1 MLPDPTHRDGHPM
14 TTLGPDFIALQ
25 VRDLEASAAFY
36 TEHLGLARAQ
46 VSPDHAVVFAT
57 EPIAFA
63 VREPLVDLDAVEHL
77 GWGVA
82 IWLKANDPQDL
93 HDAMVLAGVPILVAP
108 FDGPFGLT
116 FTFADPDGYAV
127 TIHGGDA
134 PRHKLCFFP
143 EGAVFVGSVDSV
155 PRRIRSGRL
164 RQRVC
169 REVGD

>member
-1 MLPDPTHRDGHPM
+1 MDTQM
-14 TTLGPDFIALQ
+14 TALGPDFIALQ

-36 TEHLGLARAQ
+36 IENLGLTRAQ

-63 VREPLVDLDAVEHL
+63 VREPLVDLEAVEHL

-82 IWLKANDPQDL
+82 IWLKADDPQDL

-108 FDGPFGLT
+108 IEGPFGLT

-127 TIHGGDA
+127 TIHG
-134 PRHKLCFFP
+134 
-143 EGAVFVGSVDSV
+143 
-155 PRRIRSGRL
+155 
-164 RQRVC
+164 
-169 REVGD
+169 

>member
-1 MLPDPTHRDGHPM
+1 M
-14 TTLGPDFIALQ
+14 TALGPDFIALQ

-36 TEHLGLARAQ
+36 TKHLGLARAE
-46 VSPDHAVVFAT
+46 VSPPRAVVFAT

-82 IWLKANDPQDL
+82 IWLKAEDPQDL
-93 HDAMVLAGVPILVAP
+93 YDALVLAGVPILVAP

-127 TIHGGDA
+127 TLHG
-134 PRHKLCFFP
+134 
-143 EGAVFVGSVDSV
+143 
-155 PRRIRSGRL
+155 
-164 RQRVC
+164 
-169 REVGD
+169 